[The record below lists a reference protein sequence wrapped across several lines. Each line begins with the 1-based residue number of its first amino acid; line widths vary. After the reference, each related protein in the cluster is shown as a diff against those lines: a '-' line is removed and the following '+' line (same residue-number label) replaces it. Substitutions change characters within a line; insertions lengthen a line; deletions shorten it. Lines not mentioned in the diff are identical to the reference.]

1 MTQVAMVTGASRGI
15 GRATALAFAQAGF
28 DLVLAGREHTTSQ
41 HSAHQLLDRAGKPL
55 PGSLAE
61 VAEEI
66 RQLGR
71 CAWCVSLDLLDG
83 DSAVAAASEAL
94 AQAGRVDVLVNNA
107 VYQGSDLN
115 ASLMQLQVDTL
126 QRVAQAYLISPLL
139 LTRTLAAHMAERG
152 SGVIINVS
160 SGAGESNPPVAA
172 QQGGWGYAYGA
183 GKAAV
188 SRLSGVIKAELG
200 GQGVRAYTLNPGVV
214 TTEALQA
221 TIGAA
226 GIAALGVGSAPPSLP
241 AAVMLWL
248 VQRDEIGRWQKRTVH
263 AQPFAEEQGIDQLRP
278 A

>member
-28 DLVLAGREHTTSQ
+28 DLVLAGRLHGASRDNT
-41 HSAHQLLDRAGKPL
+41 HQLLDNQGNPL
-55 PGSLAE
+55 PGSLDE
-61 VAEEI
+61 VAAQV

-71 CAWCVSLDLLDG
+71 QVWCVPMDLLDG
-83 DSAVAAASEAL
+83 DSAAAAATEAL

-115 ASLMQLQVDTL
+115 VSLMQLQVETL

-139 LTRTLAAHMAERG
+139 LTRVLAAHMAERG
-152 SGVIINVS
+152 SGVVINVS

-172 QQGGWGYAYGA
+172 AQGGWGYAYGA

-248 VQRDEIGRWQKRTVH
+248 VQQDEAGRWQKRTVH
-263 AQPFAEEQGIDQLRP
+263 AQPFAEEQGIDQFNRI
-278 A
+278 